1 MELHFTSCSSALL
14 FCALGVTGQITVDPL
29 ASVTLCAN
37 AAADITFQASGVF
50 DPSNTFTVEL
60 SNASGS
66 FAVPVAIGSISAIG
80 SGTVSCTIP
89 ATAGTGFRLR
99 ASSSSPVVVGD
110 VSATDLTIAAPN
122 AGVSDV
128 VTVCASGAPFA
139 LYTVLGGAPDP
150 GGTWVDLDATGG
162 LIGGGLNPSLLPP
175 GTYTFSYTVGL
186 SGCTDVAYVTVTVV
200 QALDAGL
207 SASLTVC
214 SNDPPFLLWG
224 QLGGTPD
231 PGGSWTAPNG
241 NPVPPSFDPAVDIP
255 GVYSYVVVAAPPCAN
270 ATAVLAITVV
280 QAANAGADAALTW
293 CASAGPFNLFDQL
306 SGSPQAGGAWTSLGA
321 PHSPVFIPGTDLPGP
336 YVYTVLGSSPCTS
349 AQATLDIT
357 IGACLL
363 PPSPPL
369 GIQNLTE

>member
-1 MELHFTSCSSALL
+1 VTTL
-14 FCALGVTGQITVDPL
+14 F
-29 ASVTLCAN
+29 N
-37 AAADITFQASGVF
+37 AG
-50 DPSNTFTVEL
+50 NLFTVEL
-60 SNASGS
+60 SDALGS
-66 FAVPVAIGSISAIG
+66 FAAPSSIGS
-80 SGTVSCTIP
+80 V
-89 ATAGTGFRLR
+89 AGTGSGSVSCSFPAGITAGLGQAIRVV
-99 ASSSSPVVVGD
+99 AS
-110 VSATDLTIAAPN
+110 
-122 AGVSDV
+122 
-128 VTVCASGAPFA
+128 
-139 LYTVLGGAPDP
+139 DP
-150 GGTWVDLDATGG
+150 AE
-162 LIGGGLNPSLLPP
+162 IGE
-175 GTYTFSYTVGL
+175 
-186 SGCTDVAYVTVTVV
+186 AYVLPITTVV
-200 QALDAGL
+200 PPNAGL

-214 SNDPPFLLWG
+214 SNDTPFLLWG
-224 QLGGTPD
+224 QLGGTPVT
-231 PGGSWTAPNG
+231 GGSWTAPNG